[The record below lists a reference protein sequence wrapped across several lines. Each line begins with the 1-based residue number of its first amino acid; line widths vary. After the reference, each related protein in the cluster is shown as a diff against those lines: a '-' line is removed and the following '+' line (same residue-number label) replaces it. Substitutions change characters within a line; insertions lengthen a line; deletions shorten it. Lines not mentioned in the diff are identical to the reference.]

1 MGHGECLEG
10 GQKVTGVSKL
20 HVPGTQRR
28 SNHTLSQLQ
37 ETSEEIEMNLFKDK
51 LKDMDS
57 ITQKNGPW

>member
-1 MGHGECLEG
+1 MLIPH
-10 GQKVTGVSKL
+10 TTRNRTPRVSKL

-37 ETSEEIEMNLFKDK
+37 ETSEVIKMKLIKDK